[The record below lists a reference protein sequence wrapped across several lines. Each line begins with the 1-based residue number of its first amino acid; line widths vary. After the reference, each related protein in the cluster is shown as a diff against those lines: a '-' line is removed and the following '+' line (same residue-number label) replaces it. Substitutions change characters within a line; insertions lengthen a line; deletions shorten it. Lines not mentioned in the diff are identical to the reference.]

1 MSSSKEGGSETQ
13 KTLALNSNTSSI
25 HIRSESDSPTM
36 MAAMKIAFLLAV
48 AVLAFLM
55 VTDARRLLDYDDCHR
70 GACFYVLAKPQHNA
84 VSLQTLPAA
93 PAAILGHKR
102 PFL

>member
-1 MSSSKEGGSETQ
+1 
-13 KTLALNSNTSSI
+13 
-25 HIRSESDSPTM
+25 M

-70 GACFYVLAKPQHNA
+70 GACLYPGRATA
-84 VSLQTLPAA
+84 ERSIDAEA
-93 PAAILGHKR
+93 PGGPRCAILGHKR
-102 PFL
+102 PFLQVCPRSVDSEQQFKHQRFISVARRREDLVDIIY

>member
-1 MSSSKEGGSETQ
+1 
-13 KTLALNSNTSSI
+13 
-25 HIRSESDSPTM
+25 M

-70 GACFYVLAKPQHNA
+70 GERF
-84 VSLQTLPAA
+84 SLDKVTAQRSIFAWSLGGLRY
-93 PAAILGHKR
+93 AILGHIR
-102 PFL
+102 PFMHLRPRLIPSA

>member
-1 MSSSKEGGSETQ
+1 
-13 KTLALNSNTSSI
+13 
-25 HIRSESDSPTM
+25 M

-70 GACFYVLAKPQHNA
+70 GACLYPGRATA
-84 VSLQTLPAA
+84 
-93 PAAILGHKR
+93 
-102 PFL
+102 

>member
-1 MSSSKEGGSETQ
+1 
-13 KTLALNSNTSSI
+13 
-25 HIRSESDSPTM
+25 M

-70 GACFYVLAKPQHNA
+70 GACFYVGKATA
-84 VSLQTLPAA
+84 
-93 PAAILGHKR
+93 
-102 PFL
+102 